1 MGTPGRPV
9 TGAPF
14 CQIMKCIEFSCIPC
28 ITDCIPNWYQ
38 YTH

>member
-28 ITDCIPNWYQ
+28 ITDCISV
-38 YTH
+38 TH